1 MPNCPNCGRPAQRT
15 IDWACQWCGYPLMS
29 NSYKVIPKTYRELK
43 EEEKPARQV
52 PPREEQAPATPRI
65 PAPPPATPVPEVRQE
80 PIAESRVVAE
90 PPSDTTPE
98 IVPESGTKVEPP
110 AESAP
115 DTSSESSP
123 PPLPAEEPVT
133 ETATGERDEPRPAIE
148 AAPEPETE
156 SDEPGLNVDKL
167 YAEFEADRASAE
179 AKYKDQLI
187 IASGLV
193 YRTVINDNLEIAYLI
208 LSSASRFGDKQLSCT
223 FEVEQAGELKNLTE
237 GEPVTV
243 QGKFGGYGANILLR
257 DCELVR

>member
-1 MPNCPNCGRPAQRT
+1 
-15 IDWACQWCGYPLMS
+15 MS

-43 EEEKPARQV
+43 EEEKPARQI
-52 PPREEQAPATPRI
+52 PPREEQAPATSGI
-65 PAPPPATPVPEVRQE
+65 PAPPPAAPVPEVRQE
-80 PIAESRVVAE
+80 PITESRVVAE
-90 PPSDTTPE
+90 PPSDT
-98 IVPESGTKVEPP
+98 GTRVEPP

-115 DTSSESSP
+115 DTFSESSQ
-123 PPLPAEEPVT
+123 PPLPAAEPVT
-133 ETATGERDEPRPAIE
+133 ETAAGERDEPRPAIE

-179 AKYKDQLI
+179 AKYKDQII

-223 FEVEQAGELKNLTE
+223 FEVGQAGELKNLTE
-237 GEPVTV
+237 GEPVKV